1 MSGCLYLKLEVDN
14 VYYQNKLSEPVRPKS
29 LNLGSKISLTI
40 CPPVIRQLTG
50 EPEVI
55 PKIDLNGITTQKK
68 TQVTTTSGSKG
79 STNNNQIRKQSL
91 QDQKKIEATPA
102 PIIQKIDLNGILQPQ
117 VHSSSSSSNNS
128 PRLDQVDRKRGS
140 ISKPIVVE
148 KDSVKE
154 EGKTLRREP
163 QIIQKI
169 DLNGVLPSMGTQNS
183 TLHHHPERTKRK
195 SLSSQASTESQ
206 TSSESNSISN
216 GISHRF
222 AQAIPMVNLKF
233 DKGDFAFGLL

>member
-1 MSGCLYLKLEVDN
+1 RKRDTASDCLRHPWV
-14 VYYQNKLSEPVRPKS
+14 S
-29 LNLGSKISLTI
+29 
-40 CPPVIRQLTG
+40 PVIRQLTG

-55 PKIDLNGITTQKK
+55 PKIDLNGITSQKK
-68 TQVTTTSGSKG
+68 TQVTTASGSNG
-79 STNNNQIRKQSL
+79 STNNNQVRKQSL
-91 QDQKKIEATPA
+91 QDQKKIEGTPA

-140 ISKPIVVE
+140 VPKAVAVE

-169 DLNGVLPSMGTQNS
+169 DLNGVLPSMGNQNS
-183 TLHHHPERTKRK
+183 TLHV
-195 SLSSQASTESQ
+195 
-206 TSSESNSISN
+206 
-216 GISHRF
+216 RF
-222 AQAIPMVNLKF
+222 QHYAV
-233 DKGDFAFGLL
+233 